1 MSPVV
6 VCTLDQLDEDFPF
19 VAEVEGVEV
28 AIVRTQGALYA
39 IKNECSHADV
49 ALSEGEVD
57 DCHLE
62 CWMHG
67 SRFNLRTG
75 VPDSLPATQNVP
87 VYVVSLESDAPNSAV
102 FVDVTADAS
111 LVAPPSVSIGLK
123 G

>member
-1 MSPVV
+1 MSPVA

-19 VAEVEGVEV
+19 VVQVDGVEV

-67 SRFNLRTG
+67 SRFNLQTG
-75 VPDSLPATQNVP
+75 VPDSLPATRNVP

>member
-1 MSPVV
+1 MSPVA
-6 VCTLDQLDEDFPF
+6 VCTLDQLNEDFPF

-75 VPDSLPATQNVP
+75 VPDSLPATRNVP

-102 FVDVTADAS
+102 LVDVTADAS
-111 LVAPPSVSIGLK
+111 LVTPPCVPTGSK

>member
-1 MSPVV
+1 MSPVA
-6 VCTLDQLDEDFPF
+6 VCTLDQLNEDFPF

-28 AIVRTQGALYA
+28 VIVRTQGALYA

-102 FVDVTADAS
+102 LVDVTADAS
-111 LVAPPSVSIGLK
+111 LVTPPSVSTGSK

>member
-1 MSPVV
+1 MSPVA

-19 VAEVEGVEV
+19 VVQVDGVEV

-75 VPDSLPATQNVP
+75 VPDSLPATRNVP

-102 FVDVTADAS
+102 LVDVTADAS
-111 LVAPPSVSIGLK
+111 LVSPPSVSIGLK

>member
-1 MSPVV
+1 MSPVA

-19 VAEVEGVEV
+19 VVQVDGVEV

-75 VPDSLPATQNVP
+75 VPDSLPATRNVP

-102 FVDVTADAS
+102 LVDVTADAS
-111 LVAPPSVSIGLK
+111 LVTPPCVPTGSK